1 MDFVKDFKVTKE
13 ENSQV
18 KIEGEIPFAELEKH
32 KAATIKNYGKDMEID
47 GFRKGHVPD
56 AEVVK
61 RAGEMAILSE
71 MAERAINAAYP
82 EACKEHKVD
91 AIGYPQ
97 IAITKIAEGNPLGFT
112 ATVAVIPEI
121 TLGDYKKIA
130 TEENKDKAS
139 TEVTDEEVET
149 QIKDILRQKLAY
161 ERMQKAAADKAEED
175 AKKVPEAQSDSD
187 NAAGTQSEDMGDA
200 TELPT
205 SETVDAKEGG
215 KTQTHTHADG
225 TVHEGPA
232 HNEESE
238 VKAVADDEIPE
249 LTDDLV
255 KELGQPGQFE
265 SVDDFKAKVREH
277 LGIEKEREVLAAHR
291 AKITDKIIEASEMDL
306 PQILIDS
313 EIEQMFAQMN
323 EDLTRANLQMD
334 DYLGHIKKTKE
345 ELAAE
350 WKPAAEKR
358 AQLQLILNEIAKVEE
373 VKPDQ
378 AALDAQVDQLLEQY
392 KDADEARVRVY
403 VASVMTNEA
412 VMKMLENQT

>member
-1 MDFVKDFKVTKE
+1 MDFVKDFTVTKE

-18 KIEGEIPFAELEKH
+18 KIEGEIPFAELAKH
-32 KAATIKNYGKDMEID
+32 KAAAIKHYGKDIEID

-61 RAGEMAILSE
+61 RVGEMAILSE
-71 MAERAINAAYP
+71 MAERAIAEAYP
-82 EACKEHKVD
+82 KACTHHKVD
-91 AIGYPQ
+91 AIGYPKLS
-97 IAITKIAEGNPLGFT
+97 ITKIAEDNPLGFT

-121 TLGDYKKIA
+121 TLGDYKAIA
-130 TEENKDKAS
+130 AEANKDKAS
-139 TEVTDEEVET
+139 AEVTDEEVET

-161 ERMQKAAADKAEED
+161 ERMQEA
-175 AKKVPEAQSDSD
+175 AKKNAEA
-187 NAAGTQSEDMGDA
+187 AEAKTADMGDT

-205 SETVDAKEGG
+205 PDTVGEKSEEPE
-215 KTQTHTHADG
+215 THTHADG

-232 HNEESE
+232 HGAEPE
-238 VKAVADDEIPE
+238 VKAVSDDEIPE

-277 LGIEKEREVLAAHR
+277 LAIEKEREVGAAHR
-291 AKITDKIIEASEMDL
+291 AKITDKVIESSQMAL

-323 EDLTRANLQMD
+323 EDLTRANLKMD

-345 ELAAE
+345 ELTAE
-350 WKPAAEKR
+350 WTPAAEKR

-378 AALDAQVDQLLEQY
+378 AAMDAQVDQLLEQY

-412 VMKMLENQT
+412 VMQMLEAA

>member
-1 MDFVKDFKVTKE
+1 MDFVKDFTVTKE

-18 KIEGEIPFAELEKH
+18 KIEGEIPFVELQKYR
-32 KAATIKNYGKDMEID
+32 AAAIKNYGKDMEID

-82 EACKEHKVD
+82 EACKHHKID

-97 IAITKIAEGNPLGFT
+97 ISITKIADNNPLGFT

-130 TEENKDKAS
+130 AAENKNKAS
-139 TEVTDEEVET
+139 MEVTDEEVET
-149 QIKDILRQKLAY
+149 QTKDILRQKLAY
-161 ERMQKAAADKAEED
+161 ERMQEAAKQKSEADEKTTDLGE
-175 AKKVPEAQSDSD
+175 
-187 NAAGTQSEDMGDA
+187 A

-205 SETVDAKEGG
+205 PETVENAEAPE
-215 KTQTHTHADG
+215 THTHADG

-232 HNEESE
+232 HDEAPEI
-238 VKAVADDEIPE
+238 KAVTDDEIPE
-249 LTDDLV
+249 LTDELV

-265 SVDDFKAKVREH
+265 SVEDFKNKIREH
-277 LGIEKEREVLAAHR
+277 LTIEKEKEVGAAHR
-291 AKITDKIIEASEMDL
+291 AKITDKIIEASTMEL

-358 AQLQLILNEIAKVEE
+358 AQLQLILNEIAKKEGT
-373 VKPDQ
+373 KPDQ

-392 KDADEARVRVY
+392 KDADQARVRVY

-412 VMKMLENQT
+412 VMQMLESQA

>member
-1 MDFVKDFKVTKE
+1 MDFVKDFTVTKE

-18 KIEGEIPFAELEKH
+18 KIEGEIPFAELAKH
-32 KAATIKNYGKDMEID
+32 KAAAITHYGKDIEID

-56 AEVVK
+56 TEVVK
-61 RAGEMAILSE
+61 RVGEMAILSE
-71 MAERAINAAYP
+71 MAERAIAEAYP
-82 EACKEHKVD
+82 EACKHHKID
-91 AIGYPQ
+91 AIGYPKLS
-97 IAITKIAEGNPLGFT
+97 ITKIAEDNPLGFT

-121 TLGDYKKIA
+121 TLGDYKAIA
-130 TEENKDKAS
+130 AEANKEKAS
-139 TEVTDEEVET
+139 AEVTDEEVET

-161 ERMQKAAADKAEED
+161 ERMQEA
-175 AKKVPEAQSDSD
+175 AKKNAEA
-187 NAAGTQSEDMGDA
+187 AEKKADMGDT

-205 SETVDAKEGG
+205 PETVEKEGE
-215 KTQTHTHADG
+215 KETHTHADG
-225 TVHEGPA
+225 TVHDGPA
-232 HNEESE
+232 HDEPE
-238 VKAVADDEIPE
+238 VKAVSDDEIPE

-277 LGIEKEREVLAAHR
+277 LSIEKEREVGAAHR
-291 AKITDKIIEASEMDL
+291 AKITDKVIEASQMVL

-323 EDLTRANLQMD
+323 EDLTRANLKMD

-345 ELAAE
+345 ELTAE
-350 WKPAAEKR
+350 WTPAAEKR
-358 AQLQLILNEIAKVEE
+358 AQLQLILNEIAKVED

-378 AALDAQVDQLLEQY
+378 AAMDAQVDQLLEQY

-412 VMKMLENQT
+412 VMQMLESQS

>member
-32 KAATIKNYGKDMEID
+32 RAATIKNYGKDMEID
-47 GFRKGHVPD
+47 GFRKGHIPD
-56 AEVVK
+56 TEVVK

-82 EACKEHKVD
+82 EACKHHKVD

-97 IAITKIAEGNPLGFT
+97 IAITKIADNNPLGFT
-112 ATVAVIPEI
+112 ATVAVVPEI

-130 TEENKDKAS
+130 AEENKDKAS
-139 TEVTDEEVET
+139 LDVTDEEVET

-161 ERMQKAAADKAEED
+161 ERMQEAAKQKSAADEKAKD
-175 AKKVPEAQSDSD
+175 L
-187 NAAGTQSEDMGDA
+187 GDA

-205 SETVDAKEGG
+205 PDTVDTQKEEVE
-215 KTQTHTHADG
+215 THAHADG

-232 HNEESE
+232 HDEAPD
-238 VKAVADDEIPE
+238 VKAVTDDEIPE

-265 SVDDFKAKVREH
+265 SVEDFKTKMREH
-277 LGIEKEREVLAAHR
+277 LTIEKEREVGAAHR
-291 AKITDKIIEASEMDL
+291 AKITDKIIEASEMEL
-306 PQILIDS
+306 PQVLIDS

-345 ELAAE
+345 DLKAE
-350 WKPAAEKR
+350 WTPAAEKR
-358 AQLQLILNEIAKVEE
+358 AQLQLILNEIAKTEE
-373 VKPDQ
+373 TKPDQ
-378 AALDAQVDQLLEQY
+378 AALDAQVDQLMEQY

-412 VMKMLENQT
+412 VMQMLENQT